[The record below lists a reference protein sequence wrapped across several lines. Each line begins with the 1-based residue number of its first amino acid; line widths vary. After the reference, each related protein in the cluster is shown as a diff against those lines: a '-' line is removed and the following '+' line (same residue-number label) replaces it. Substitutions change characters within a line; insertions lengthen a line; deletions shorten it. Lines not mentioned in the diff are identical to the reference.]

1 MMAGGAVLRCDSRAF
16 VRRWAMTVLRLLL
29 AATFCLVLFT
39 GCGGTISDE
48 LSSEDIAKQ
57 RAEDKQRTDE
67 EDQKEREYQRKLR
80 QQGS

>member
-1 MMAGGAVLRCDSRAF
+1 MFL
-16 VRRWAMTVLRLLL
+16 VRGLLVAL
-29 AATFCLVLFT
+29 LCLGLSA

-48 LSSEDIAKQ
+48 LTADDIAKQ